1 MKPIVFK
8 GIMALPLVLAVI
20 GQNLANSNIG
30 VLNLQGFAER
40 SNVFISRETSS
51 KLPYIIAS
59 RGDDDKKKC
68 RWLGICYTEEN

>member
-59 RGDDDKKKC
+59 RGDDNEEKC
-68 RWLGICYTEEN
+68 KWLGICYTDEQ